1 MPNVEVRRA
10 AYVLWG
16 PRTRV
21 LKGDGTKRSLWGT
34 HHESPDARR
43 PPQRPRAARPIGSV
57 VTEYGRPRIAR
68 RPATLE
74 ADRPLWDAASGRFN
88 PVTLRAAIVC
98 RGWTVRDFA
107 AAAGISRACLYN
119 VLRRQAASDRTVVRV
134 AATLASREPLH
145 LLTAE

>member
-1 MPNVEVRRA
+1 MLNLEVRRA

-16 PRTRV
+16 PRARV
-21 LKGDGTKRSLWGT
+21 LKGDGTTRSLWGT

-43 PPQRPRAARPIGSV
+43 PPQRPRAPGPIGSV
-57 VTEYGRPRIAR
+57 VTEYG
-68 RPATLE
+68 
-74 ADRPLWDAASGRFN
+74 RPLWDAASGRFN